1 MIMFIYNITT
11 KVDYSILDEWIK
23 WQKEIH
29 IPEIMVTDFF
39 SEHRFYKLL
48 EHDDEAGAVYV
59 TQFLTTSQEGYDKYI
74 LQSAHQIRKK
84 ASEKWGDKIVSF
96 RTLLQNVQ

>member
-1 MIMFIYNITT
+1 MFIYNITT
-11 KVDYSILDEWIK
+11 KVDHSVLEPWIH

-29 IPEIMVTDFF
+29 IPEIMATGFF

-48 EHDDEAGAVYV
+48 EHDDEVGAVFV
-59 TQFLTTSQEGYDKYI
+59 TQFLAVTRNDYDSYI
-74 LQSAHQIRKK
+74 LQCATGLRKK
-84 ASEKWGDKIVSF
+84 AFEKWGDRIVSF